1 MQKQYLRKNEHQK
14 NEHHSVLIAVTQKQL
29 YFDFTPNGLL
39 LSFLLPPVML
49 ILIFRKSA
57 SLNNNNKTSLN

>member
-1 MQKQYLRKNEHQK
+1 MQKQYLRKNEH
-14 NEHHSVLIAVTQKQL
+14 HSVLTAVTQKQL

-57 SLNNNNKTSLN
+57 SLKNNNKKPALN